1 MNQLQPTPVKNAQN
15 DRILR
20 YVEIYAKDLVA
31 QLARNWNPER
41 LPDLHAT
48 LCDYLKILDGVQSPH
63 NETQPEISANQ
74 DEASDPDELDEMP
87 KEESDAKA
95 EAVQAKQITPRRRL
109 YPAGTR
115 PVIVELM
122 LDTIESGVKNGTK
135 RFHFKGSD
143 LGVTDDWLYKSVI
156 QRFNYLKE
164 VERRFPDLRIS
175 YRQDPKGGF
184 WIVPGRRDRNGSN
197 R

>member
-95 EAVQAKQITPRRRL
+95 EAVRQSKSRL
-109 YPAGTR
+109 AVGCIRPA
-115 PVIVELM
+115 PVP
-122 LDTIESGVKNGTK
+122 S
-135 RFHFKGSD
+135 S
-143 LGVTDDWLYKSVI
+143 
-156 QRFNYLKE
+156 
-164 VERRFPDLRIS
+164 
-175 YRQDPKGGF
+175 
-184 WIVPGRRDRNGSN
+184 SN
-197 R
+197 